1 MARSTQT
8 AKTSLPSR
16 LEMLTKTNQLAIET
30 RKRKLKAPKPVKPSQ
45 QVESEYRAQLQSLIR
60 AMAKDLY
67 AEIEPELKR
76 LKPQYIADAY
86 VRDSWV
92 SDILKALRKVST
104 RFSTDVFEAQVSR
117 IASSTI
123 SRAEAQNAEE
133 FRDSVN
139 KAVGIDITRITQSP
153 NMRDYLDASIA
164 SNVSLIKSIPAEYFQ
179 KIEGLVLNGMNS
191 GLAPTAIAKQIQEE
205 TGSTYKRA
213 KFIARDQ
220 MAKLNSD
227 LTRKRQ
233 EEAGIEY
240 YRSIESGD
248 ERVSGNPAG
257 RYPKAKISCYGIAR
271 QDIGYGPG
279 VYLVTAG
286 APWKGETGLHP
297 GKHHPGCRCTAESLI
312 EGVNYFPKAK

>member
-1 MARSTQT
+1 
-8 AKTSLPSR
+8 
-16 LEMLTKTNQLAIET
+16 
-30 RKRKLKAPKPVKPSQ
+30 
-45 QVESEYRAQLQSLIR
+45 
-60 AMAKDLY
+60 MAKDLY